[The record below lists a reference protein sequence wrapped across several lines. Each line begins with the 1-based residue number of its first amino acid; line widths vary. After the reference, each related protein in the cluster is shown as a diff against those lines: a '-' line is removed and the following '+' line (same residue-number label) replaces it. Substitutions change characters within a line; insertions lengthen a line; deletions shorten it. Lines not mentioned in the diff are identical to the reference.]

1 MALARVRFR
10 TDTTPDSDTGKTT
23 FEYLTDTETE
33 IITNDTL
40 INVEVN
46 QNIKIN
52 NEEMTI
58 TNIGTINHLGAD
70 RANLTVI
77 RGVNGTTAVA
87 HADNNPSIFKDDS
100 PTFTPT
106 NNPNIAGEQPL
117 EYDGIV
123 ARKSLSG
130 KTYAVA
136 NHSTSRI
143 SRKLSYSNLN
153 ESNKNRLVAL
163 QNYAK
168 GQLNSFQYSDD
179 GDTWYTVRFINNKLT
194 ISEVAYNAF
203 NVDIEIEEQL

>member
-10 TDTTPDSDTGKTT
+10 VDTTPDSDSTSLLNGAITSTSTT
-23 FEYLTDTETE
+23 SIVVDQGGDFE
-33 IITNDTL
+33 N
-40 INVEVN
+40 N
-46 QNIKIN
+46 QNIKVDS
-52 NEEMTI
+52 EEMTI
-58 TNIGTINHLGAD
+58 TNISGNS
-70 RANLTVI
+70 LTVA
-77 RGVNGTTAVA
+77 RGVNGTTAA
-87 HADNNPSIFKDDS
+87 THTDNTIVYKDDS
-100 PTFTPT
+100 FLYTPT

-136 NHSTSRI
+136 NHNTSRI

-179 GDTWYTVRFINNKLT
+179 GDTWYTVRFVNNKLT

>member
-10 TDTTPDSDTGKTT
+10 VDTTPDSDSTSLLNGAITSTSTT
-23 FEYLTDTETE
+23 SIVVDQGGDFE
-33 IITNDTL
+33 N
-40 INVEVN
+40 N
-46 QNIKIN
+46 QNIKVDS
-52 NEEMTI
+52 EEMTI
-58 TNIGTINHLGAD
+58 TNISGNS
-70 RANLTVI
+70 LTVA
-77 RGVNGTTAVA
+77 RGVNGTTAA
-87 HADNNPSIFKDDS
+87 THTDNTIVYRDDS
-100 PTFTPT
+100 FLYTPT

-163 QNYAK
+163 QDYAK

-179 GDTWYTVRFINNKLT
+179 GNTWYTVRFVNNKLN

>member
-10 TDTTPDSDTGKTT
+10 VDTTPDSDSTSLLNGAITSTSTT
-23 FEYLTDTETE
+23 SIVVDQGGDFE
-33 IITNDTL
+33 N
-40 INVEVN
+40 N
-46 QNIKIN
+46 QNIKVDS
-52 NEEMTI
+52 EEMTI
-58 TNIGTINHLGAD
+58 TNISGNS
-70 RANLTVI
+70 LTVA
-77 RGVNGTTAVA
+77 RGVNGTTAA
-87 HADNNPSIFKDDS
+87 THTDNTIVYRDDS
-100 PTFTPT
+100 FLYTPT

-179 GDTWYTVRFINNKLT
+179 GDTWYTVRFVNNKLN

>member
-10 TDTTPDSDTGKTT
+10 VDTTPDSDSTSLLNGAITST
-23 FEYLTDTETE
+23 SATSVVVDQGGDFE
-33 IITNDTL
+33 N
-40 INVEVN
+40 N
-46 QNIKIN
+46 QNIKVDS
-52 NEEMTI
+52 EEMTI
-58 TNIGTINHLGAD
+58 TNISGNT
-70 RANLTVI
+70 LTVI
-77 RGVNGTTAVA
+77 RGVNGTIAAT
-87 HADNNPSIFKDDS
+87 HIDNRIVYRDDS
-100 PTFTPT
+100 FLYTPT

-117 EYDGIV
+117 EYDGII

-143 SRKLSYSNLN
+143 SRKLSYTNLN

-163 QNYAK
+163 QDYAK

-179 GDTWYTVRFINNKLT
+179 GNTWYTVRFVNNKLN